1 MASLREGGKIRRI
14 RHELVLCRHA
24 GSFFLKI
31 GAAIFCFGHII
42 HMTLNAVKHIYSMKV
57 LFHKYRSFLS
67 LLQSADQYVE
77 EVCGQIPSLAYDLV
91 HATFSLLQLYFIFK
105 YGNVIVNK
113 NKPLARFVF
122 AHCMSSCL
130 SFWVY
135 TLYNETLDAIVK
147 KYFPKEIASEDCYS
161 SGYDDGDTDGDHDH
175 DDRQKRFLGN
185 VSTNIIYIWTSCV
198 NNDTSMGNNM
208 RCVVST

>member
-1 MASLREGGKIRRI
+1 M
-14 RHELVLCRHA
+14 
-24 GSFFLKI
+24 
-31 GAAIFCFGHII
+31 
-42 HMTLNAVKHIYSMKV
+42 
-57 LFHKYRSFLS
+57 
-67 LLQSADQYVE
+67 E
-77 EVCGQIPSLAYDLV
+77 EHCGQIPSLAYDLV
-91 HATFSLLQLYFIFK
+91 HAIFSLLQLYFIFK

-147 KYFPKEIASEDCYS
+147 KYFPKEISSEDCYS
-161 SGYDDGDTDGDHDH
+161 SGYDGN
-175 DDRQKRFLGN
+175 DDRLERFLGN

-198 NNDTSMGNNM
+198 QNDTTSIGNNM
-208 RCVVST
+208 RCVVSTRIILYHTKKLQ